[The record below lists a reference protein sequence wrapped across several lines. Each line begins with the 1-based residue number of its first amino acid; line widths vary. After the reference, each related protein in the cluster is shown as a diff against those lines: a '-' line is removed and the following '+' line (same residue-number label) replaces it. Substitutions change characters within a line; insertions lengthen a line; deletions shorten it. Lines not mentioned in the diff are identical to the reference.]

1 MLNIKIA
8 AVPVALALALVNAPA
23 FASGS
28 EGFSQAPS
36 NDTRLYNVGKGVYA
50 DKFSCSSCPLAGKS
64 LNAELAREVVSG
76 KPAVALSE
84 TEQAA
89 VMTYLKRRFKL

>member
-1 MLNIKIA
+1 MILSTKSTLVV
-8 AVPVALALALVNAPA
+8 AVAFVLSGSV

-28 EGFSQAPS
+28 EGISTGPS

-64 LNAELAREVVSG
+64 LNADLAKEVLDG
-76 KPAVALSE
+76 KPKVELSGDEAAALAS
-84 TEQAA
+84 
-89 VMTYLKRRFKL
+89 YLKRRFKV